1 MTLLACLL
9 GVYVAI
15 CLLAFALQKRLVYFP
30 DPVLGATPQLVGL
43 QWKDILFDTEDG
55 VRLHG
60 WLVRAEPETPV
71 LLFCHGN
78 AGNISHRLDSIR
90 FFRDLGLSV
99 FIFDYRGYG
108 RSEGSPTEE
117 GTYEDARA
125 AWRYLTEEEGY
136 GANQIILFG
145 RSLGSAVAVDLAS
158 RERPAGLIAEGAFPS
173 VVDVG
178 ARAYWWLPVR
188 LLARIR
194 YDSRKK
200 VSELSCPKLFIHSVK
215 DDVVPI
221 DLGRKIFEA
230 ASEPKSFLEVP
241 GSHNEIS
248 AGEGSR
254 YALGVAEFI
263 ERLRG
268 MSPG

>member
-9 GVYVAI
+9 GAYVAI
-15 CLLAFALQKRLVYFP
+15 CLLAFAVQKRLVYFP
-30 DPVLGATPQLVGL
+30 DPVLVATPQLVGL
-43 QWKDILFDTEDG
+43 QWNDILFDTEDG

-60 WLVRAEPETPV
+60 WLVRAEPETHV

-108 RSEGSPTEE
+108 RSEGSTTEE

-125 AWRYLTEEEGY
+125 AWRYLTEEESY
-136 GANQIILFG
+136 RANQIILFG
-145 RSLGSAVAVDLAS
+145 RSLGAAVAMDLAS
-158 RERPAGLIAEGAFPS
+158 HEQPAGLIAEGAFPS

-194 YDSRKK
+194 YDSREKI
-200 VSELSCPKLFIHSVK
+200 SELSCPKLFIHSAK
-215 DDVVPI
+215 DEVVPF
-221 DLGRKIFEA
+221 DLGKKVFEM
-230 ASEPKSFLEVP
+230 ASEPKTFLEVP

-248 AGEGSR
+248 AHAGSK
-254 YALGVAEFI
+254 YALGVADFVGK
-263 ERLRG
+263 LRG
-268 MSPG
+268 MDSR